1 MCGRNYDPG
10 VRPYPLRGRWIRE
23 PQSMSNKPVGLGFPH
38 RAGRCR
44 PGGSPLSSPAC
55 GICRFMEGI
64 MIRGWDPILP
74 GWCGLMLALWLL
86 EKVRKKSA
94 ALAWHGPMC
103 RARIGQ
109 YDSCFYLKCK
119 ASSNAG
125 FMDIRDR
132 LGIVGHA
139 PHTVATT
146 RRGMRPGVSLVVSPT
161 LYAWGKAAE
170 TLWIARP

>member
-1 MCGRNYDPG
+1 MRHGIDQGTSLFVPSVLELQMCGRISCPVMGSYP
-10 VRPYPLRGRWIRE
+10 VRVEL
-23 PQSMSNKPVGLGFPH
+23 
-38 RAGRCR
+38 
-44 PGGSPLSSPAC
+44 AC
-55 GICRFMEGI
+55 WR
-64 MIRGWDPILP
+64 
-74 GWCGLMLALWLL
+74 MLALWLEQSQFRTSLL
-86 EKVRKKSA
+86 EKTA
-94 ALAWHGPMC
+94 ASGMDLDNRLDYNRP
-103 RARIGQ
+103 IGC
-109 YDSCFYLKCK
+109 DNLNLKCK